1 MYKSFYSLS
10 HNPFTKEVKTSN
22 LFPSNSFKEATARL
36 NYLKKTKG
44 IGVVVGEPGSGKTS
58 TLRALADDLNP
69 SLFKVIYFPLST
81 GTVMDFYRGLALGL
95 GEKPCHR
102 KVDLFKQI
110 QHSITNLAK
119 DQKITPVFILDEM
132 QLAANKFLNDLGILF
147 NFSMDSENPFI
158 LILAALPFF
167 MDKLSLNQNQS
178 LNQRIVMRYQFNPL
192 TKEEVNDYIDH
203 QLELA
208 GANHSIFSPQAIE
221 AITLRS
227 RGLPRLINN
236 LATNSLL
243 LGCQLEADTIN
254 EEIVFKACEEV
265 AL

>member
-1 MYKSFYSLS
+1 
-10 HNPFTKEVKTSN
+10 
-22 LFPSNSFKEATARL
+22 
-36 NYLKKTKG
+36 
-44 IGVVVGEPGSGKTS
+44 
-58 TLRALADDLNP
+58 
-69 SLFKVIYFPLST
+69 
-81 GTVMDFYRGLALGL
+81 
-95 GEKPCHR
+95 
-102 KVDLFKQI
+102 
-110 QHSITNLAK
+110 
-119 DQKITPVFILDEM
+119 
-132 QLAANKFLNDLGILF
+132 
-147 NFSMDSENPFI
+147 
-158 LILAALPFF
+158 

-178 LNQRIVMRYQFNPL
+178 LNQRIVMRYQFDPL